1 MLDRLLVVRCKEC
14 GEEHYSWQVIVENI
28 EEDFQGCDVVTY
40 NCPVTDKSTKSMVY
54 RTA

>member
-1 MLDRLLVVRCKEC
+1 MMFVKCKEC
-14 GEEHYSWQVIVENI
+14 GDSHSTTEIDIENV
-28 EEDFQGCDVVTY
+28 EEDFQGFDVVTY